1 MTSSGMMDLPNLIR
15 RQAMERFLTRHR
27 SRIIGVLSGFDRVVF
42 RGTLPSIINARGMA
56 MYLSSQRV
64 LLKDFQ
70 PFAKKIS
77 QQIIKHAQAL
87 AEKSSRRF
95 EYISSSRTSKEEVA
109 GRIMKQDNIQQGL
122 ICITNP

>member
-1 MTSSGMMDLPNLIR
+1 
-15 RQAMERFLTRHR
+15 
-27 SRIIGVLSGFDRVVF
+27 
-42 RGTLPSIINARGMA
+42 MA

-109 GRIMKQDNIQQGL
+109 GRIMKLAGAPSHRGGRKPARPGD
-122 ICITNP
+122 